1 MTVIDWRRV
10 QSRLATLNYYTGEI
24 DGIAGPLT
32 REALKRLQM
41 ANGLEP
47 DGIYGGETER
57 VLFAKPSQ
65 LAPLKT
71 NKAGVALIKSYEQ
84 CRLKAYRDSA
94 GVWTVGWGLTTAA
107 GLIDVRSATTLT
119 QQEADN
125 YFVLALIKFE
135 QEVAAVLK
143 RTPTDNQFSA
153 MVSLAYNIGGTAFRT
168 SSVCRFFNDGKSQQA
183 ADSFRL
189 WNKSGGK
196 VSAGLISRR
205 ESERALFLNG
215 AVEQPVEAPQPPPVS
230 EAPELPPMPEISSR
244 SFALSQSGTG
254 GRDSKPTAVMCW
266 PCASANPT
274 PASTAGPRYWNTAF
288 PSTPPP
294 VPPISIAQSSSTVKH
309 ERTMHMKFANLNA
322 LQTYLTVAIGAIVFA
337 MLGLGCTQTVTG
349 VLDCSQSAWI
359 NPTVAGWLIAVIAAI
374 KTLVLPFLQPGGWF
388 RNMFEARRQSRPRE
402 RLAPFILAT
411 LSRNAFGYPAALSP
425 SSIIM
430 ARRCVE

>member
-1 MTVIDWRRV
+1 MAVIDWRRV

-47 DGIYGGETER
+47 DGIYGGDTER

-71 NKAGVALIKSYEQ
+71 NKAGVELIKGYEQ
-84 CRLKAYRDSA
+84 CRLKAYRDDA
-94 GVWTVGWGLTTAA
+94 GVWTVGWGLTSGA
-107 GLIDVRSATTLT
+107 GLIEVKSATTLT

-135 QEVAAVLK
+135 QEVAAALK
-143 RTPTDNQFSA
+143 RAPTDNQFSA

-215 AVEQPVEAPQPPPVS
+215 AVEQPVAPVQTPPVS
-230 EAPELPPMPEISSR
+230 EAPELPPMLE
-244 SFALSQSGTG
+244 T
-254 GRDSKPTAVMCW
+254 V
-266 PCASANPT
+266 
-274 PASTAGPRYWNTAF
+274 PAGFWAAF
-288 PSTPPP
+288 MAFMAKWFGHPP
-294 VPPISIAQSSSTVKH
+294 
-309 ERTMHMKFANLNA
+309 L
-322 LQTYLTVAIGAIVFA
+322 
-337 MLGLGCTQTVTG
+337 
-349 VLDCSQSAWI
+349 
-359 NPTVAGWLIAVIAAI
+359 
-374 KTLVLPFLQPGGWF
+374 
-388 RNMFEARRQSRPRE
+388 
-402 RLAPFILAT
+402 
-411 LSRNAFGYPAALSP
+411 
-425 SSIIM
+425 
-430 ARRCVE
+430 